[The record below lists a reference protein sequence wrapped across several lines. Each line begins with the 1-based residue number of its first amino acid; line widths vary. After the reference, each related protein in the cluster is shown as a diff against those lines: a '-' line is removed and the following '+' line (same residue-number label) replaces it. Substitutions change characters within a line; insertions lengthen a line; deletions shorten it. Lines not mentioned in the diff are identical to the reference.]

1 LSFRPKVI
9 AAFGTALLVL
19 VYVGSLSYRKT
30 VQEYDDQRW
39 VAHTHLVLEGI
50 AAVLAGLVN
59 EQTEQRGFILSG
71 NDAYLELFSA
81 GELSLHQD
89 IQRLRVLTSDN
100 PSQQAVLDDLEPLI
114 ATSLHEMKEGI
125 SARQREGNGSHAS
138 RHQMPVE
145 APSMGQARSL
155 IATMKQE
162 EQQLLTQ
169 RIEKVGASSRRTR
182 ILIVFGNIIAFLSL
196 FISALVIF
204 QEMNRRHEAE
214 RSLIH
219 NEERFRLM
227 VSGVKDYAIL
237 MLDPEGNVASWN
249 VGAERTKGYTS
260 EEILGKH
267 FSIFHEPEDVK
278 AGKPDRLLKIA
289 EEEGRTEDEGWR
301 VRKDGSRF
309 WANVIVTA
317 LRDENGTLRGFSKVT
332 RDMTERRRAEQA
344 LESHNIQLAAAN
356 KELQAFSYSVSHDLR
371 APLRSIDGFSLA
383 LLEDYEAKL
392 DSEGKNYLQRIRAA
406 TVRMGQLID
415 GMLNLARISRA
426 GLVREEVDLSRL
438 AREIVSELENSE
450 PERKATFE
458 ISPALPV
465 RGDRL
470 LLRVVLENLLNN
482 AWKFT
487 SHTANACI
495 SVGSSAN
502 GSQPVHF
509 VRDNGAG
516 FDMQYASKLFGVFQR
531 LHRDSEF
538 PGNGVGLATVQRIIH
553 RHGGRIWAEGSLG
566 GGATFYFVLGSQLE
580 E

>member
-1 LSFRPKVI
+1 VI

-30 VQEYDDQRW
+30 VQEYDDHRW

-50 AAVLAGLVN
+50 ATVLAGLLN

-71 NDAYLELFSA
+71 NDTYLELFNA
-81 GELSLHQD
+81 EDLSLHQD
-89 IQRLRVLTSDN
+89 IQKLRRLTSDN
-100 PSQQAVLDDLEPLI
+100 SNHQSALDELEPLVTASI
-114 ATSLHEMKEGI
+114 LEMKQEI
-125 SARQREGNGSHAS
+125 SVRGKEDVRLAGRQ
-138 RHQMPVE
+138 QMPVE
-145 APSMGQARSL
+145 SSSMGQARTL
-155 IATMKQE
+155 IANMKHE
-162 EQQLLTQ
+162 EQQLLAQ
-169 RIEKVGASSRRTR
+169 RLEKVGASSGRTR
-182 ILIVFGNIIAFLSL
+182 ILIVVGNIIAFLSL
-196 FISALVIF
+196 FISAMVVF
-204 QEMNRRHEAE
+204 QEMKRRYEAE
-214 RSLIH
+214 RSLFH

-237 MLDPEGNVASWN
+237 MLDPEGNVATWN
-249 VGAERTKGYTS
+249 VGAERTKGYSS
-260 EEILGKH
+260 EEIIGKH
-267 FSIFHEPEDVK
+267 FSIFHEPEDVN
-278 AGKPDRLLKIA
+278 AGKPGRLLKVA
-289 EEEGRTEDEGWR
+289 EEEGRIEDEGWR

-309 WANVIVTA
+309 WANVVVTA
-317 LRDENGTLRGFSKVT
+317 LRNENGTLRGFSKVT
-332 RDMTERRRAEQA
+332 RDMTERRRSEQA
-344 LESHNIQLAAAN
+344 LESHNIQLSAAN

-392 DSEGKNYLQRIRAA
+392 DDEGKNYLQRIRAA

-426 GLVREEVDLSRL
+426 GLVKEEVDLSKL
-438 AREIVSELENSE
+438 AREIVSEIETSH

-458 ISPALPV
+458 IPPALQV

-495 SVGSSAN
+495 SLGSSLN
-502 GSQPVHF
+502 GSQLVHF

-516 FDMQYASKLFGVFQR
+516 FDMQYANKLFGVFQR
-531 LHRDSEF
+531 LHRESEF

-566 GGATFYFVLGSQLE
+566 AGATFYFVLGSQLE